1 MNRKN
6 WSPADLS
13 KVTTHPLS
21 ERTNKVSVQDFAVP
35 VSPSLL
41 IDDLLESLPKI
52 LKGQD
57 LTDLIDSMIL
67 AYRQQ
72 KPVIAMLGGHVVKCG
87 LSPILIDL
95 MQIGV
100 ISALVFNGST
110 AIHDFEI
117 GMIGETSEDVELNIQ
132 TGHFGMAEETG
143 RLMNHASI
151 QAVRDG
157 TGLGEGF
164 AQALWNLNPPYAE
177 ASLMVQAQ
185 KLNIPI
191 TVHVAIG
198 TDIIHQ
204 HPTADGAAI
213 GKASFDDF
221 RLLTSIVA
229 DLGSGGVV
237 LNFGSAVILPEVFL
251 KSLTVARNLG
261 HTVRQFTTANFD
273 MVNHYRPQEN
283 VVRRPTSDG
292 GQGFTF
298 CGHHEIM
305 IPLLAAGVKSR
316 LVKST

>member
-21 ERTNKVSVQDFAVP
+21 ERTNKVSVQDFAAP
-35 VSPSLL
+35 INSSLL

-52 LKGQD
+52 LKGSD
-57 LTDLIDSMIL
+57 LTDLIDAMIF
-67 AYRQQ
+67 ACRQQ
-72 KPVIAMLGGHVVKCG
+72 KPVIVMLGGHVVKCG

-132 TGHFGMAEETG
+132 TGQFGMADETG
-143 RLMNHASI
+143 RWMNHASI

-164 AQALWNLNPPYAE
+164 AQALWNLSPPYAE

>member
-21 ERTNKVSVQDFAVP
+21 ERTNKVSVQDFAAP
-35 VSPSLL
+35 ISSSLL

-52 LKGQD
+52 LKGPD
-57 LTDLIDSMIL
+57 LTDLIDAMIF

-72 KPVIAMLGGHVVKCG
+72 KPVIVMLGGHVVKCG

-95 MQIGV
+95 MQIGI

-117 GMIGETSEDVELNIQ
+117 GMIGQTSEDVELNIQ
-132 TGHFGMAEETG
+132 TGQFGMADETG
-143 RLMNHASI
+143 RWMNHASI

-177 ASLMVQAQ
+177 VSLMVQAR

-204 HPTADGAAI
+204 HPTADGAAL

-229 DLGSGGVV
+229 DLDNGGVV

-251 KSLTVARNLG
+251 KALTVTRNLG

-305 IPLLAAGVKSR
+305 IPLLTAGVKSR

>member
-21 ERTNKVSVQDFAVP
+21 ERTNKVSVQDFAAP
-35 VSPSLL
+35 ISSSLL

-52 LKGQD
+52 LKGSD
-57 LTDLIDSMIL
+57 LTDLIDAMIF

-72 KPVIAMLGGHVVKCG
+72 KPVIVMLGGHVVKCG

-95 MQIGV
+95 MQIGI

-132 TGHFGMAEETG
+132 TGQFGMADETG
-143 RLMNHASI
+143 RWMNHASI

-177 ASLMVQAQ
+177 VSLMVQAR

-204 HPTADGAAI
+204 HPTADGAAL

-229 DLGSGGVV
+229 DLDNGGVV

-251 KSLTVARNLG
+251 KALTVARNLG

>member
-1 MNRKN
+1 MNK
-6 WSPADLS
+6 
-13 KVTTHPLS
+13 
-21 ERTNKVSVQDFAVP
+21 
-35 VSPSLL
+35 
-41 IDDLLESLPKI
+41 
-52 LKGQD
+52 
-57 LTDLIDSMIL
+57 TDLIDAMIF

-72 KPVIAMLGGHVVKCG
+72 KPVIVMLGGHVVKCG

-95 MQIGV
+95 MQIGI

-117 GMIGETSEDVELNIQ
+117 GMIGQTSEDVELNIQ
-132 TGHFGMAEETG
+132 TGQFGMADETG
-143 RLMNHASI
+143 RWMNHASI

-177 ASLMVQAQ
+177 VSLMVQAR

-204 HPTADGAAI
+204 HPTADGAAL

-229 DLGSGGVV
+229 DLDNGGVV

-251 KSLTVARNLG
+251 KALTVTRNLG